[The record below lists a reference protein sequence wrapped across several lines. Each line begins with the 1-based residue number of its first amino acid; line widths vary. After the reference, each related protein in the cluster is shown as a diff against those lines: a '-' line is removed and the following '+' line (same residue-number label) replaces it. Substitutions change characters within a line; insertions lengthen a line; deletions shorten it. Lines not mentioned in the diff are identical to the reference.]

1 MNFIARAEERMLLE
15 NSLQKPESQF
25 IAVYGRRR
33 VGKTWLIREVFA
45 NRFVFTHTGYY
56 GLPKTDQ
63 LAGFLKSL
71 KKAGLRCECK
81 TLTNWMEAFDL
92 LETLVEQSHAGKK
105 ILFIDEL
112 SWMDT
117 ARCDLVPALEHFW
130 NAFASARKDVVLI
143 VCSSATSWVI
153 DHVFHNKGG
162 LYNRLTLSI
171 HLQPFTLSEVEE
183 YVHSLGAQLSRI
195 QIIEGYMALGGIPY
209 YWSHIEKGMSIEQY
223 IDYLFF
229 RKGALLKDEYTY
241 LFDSLFR
248 QPEVYEKI
256 IHALAQKRKGL
267 TRNELLTAT
276 GMTSAGGTSKKL
288 AELENCD
295 FIRSF
300 TSYGERKEKL
310 YQLIDPF
317 ILFYYHFVEHR
328 SLDPHFWM
336 HQSNTPKTN
345 TWKGLAFELVCLL
358 HTQEIKN
365 RLGIG
370 SVLTEVFAFS
380 VQPDPEAG
388 IHGSQIDLVIKRAD
402 RVTNLIEAKYSQNEY
417 LVNKTLDE
425 SMRRKRSDFLRV
437 TGTRNAIHLTMIAP
451 FGIIPNAYAGNFESV
466 LTADDLF
473 RSGT

>member
-1 MNFIARAEERMLLE
+1 MNLIARSKECLLLE
-15 NSLQKPESQF
+15 SALQKPESQF

-33 VGKTWLIREVFA
+33 VGKTWLVREVFA
-45 NRFVFTHTGYY
+45 NRFFFTHTGYY
-56 GLPKTDQ
+56 GLSKEEQ
-63 LAGFLKSL
+63 LTGFLKSL
-71 KKAGLRCECK
+71 KKAGLRSECK
-81 TLTNWMEAFDL
+81 SLTSWMDAFDL
-92 LETLVEQSHAGKK
+92 LESLIEQSPSGKK

-117 ARCDLVPALEHFW
+117 ARCDLVPAMEHFW
-130 NAFASARKDVVLI
+130 NAFASARKDIVLI
-143 VCSSATSWVI
+143 ICSSATSWVI

-162 LYNRLTLSI
+162 LHNRLTLSI

-183 YVHSLGAQLSRI
+183 YVHSLGARLSRM

-229 RKGALLKDEYTY
+229 RKGAILKDEYTY
-241 LFDSLFR
+241 LFNSLFHN
-248 QPEVYEKI
+248 PEAYEKI

-267 TRNELLTAT
+267 TRNQLLSAT
-276 GMTSAGGTSKKL
+276 GMTSAGGASKKL
-288 AELENCD
+288 KELENCD

-300 TSYGERKEKL
+300 TSYGERKENL
-310 YQLIDPF
+310 YQLTDPF
-317 ILFYYHFVEHR
+317 ILFYYHFIEHR
-328 SLDPHFWM
+328 SLDPQFWM

-370 SVLTEVFAFS
+370 SVLTEVFSFS

-402 RVTNLIEAKYSQNEY
+402 RVTNLIEVKYSQDEY
-417 LVNKTLDE
+417 LVSRALDDA
-425 SMRRKRSDFLRV
+425 MRRKRSDFLRI
-437 TGTRNAIHLTMIAP
+437 TGTRNAIHLTIIAP
-451 FGIIPNAYAGNFESV
+451 YGIIQNSYAANFDSV
-466 LTADDLF
+466 LTADALF
-473 RSGT
+473 